1 MIIGGWLLVSV
12 STVLVLGLAVW
23 VVTLADRRGDRH
35 SSHRDLARLQAARFA
50 AGAIGEEKHR
60 PGLAVLGEDEYREL
74 GARR

>member
-1 MIIGGWLLVSV
+1 
-12 STVLVLGLAVW
+12 

-35 SSHRDLARLQAARFA
+35 SSDRDLARLPAARFA

-60 PGLAVLGEDEYREL
+60 PGLAVLCEDEYREL